1 MPLDKAFERLRAIGF
16 LVPLSSRP
24 PPSILPLRFHAHEF
38 CAFHQMVGHCTDC
51 CVSIRHTIHDVID
64 SDAVRFPMLTTDI
77 DLGPDMI
84 VDFFRA
90 YSTHAAPPPS
100 GLYHHVLDTQGIDI
114 H

>member
-1 MPLDKAFERLRAIGF
+1 
-16 LVPLSSRP
+16 
-24 PPSILPLRFHAHEF
+24 
-38 CAFHQMVGHCTDC
+38 MVGHCTDC